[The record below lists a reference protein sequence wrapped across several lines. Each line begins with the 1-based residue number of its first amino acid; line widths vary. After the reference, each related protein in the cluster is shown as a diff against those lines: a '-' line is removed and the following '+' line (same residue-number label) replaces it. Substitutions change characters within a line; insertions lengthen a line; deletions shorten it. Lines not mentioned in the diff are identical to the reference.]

1 MPPEV
6 QAAKPSFLH
15 DPRREIAVYQTL
27 LAARALA
34 AAKIKAQLKPLDL
47 IVWRGHLM
55 IVLDNNKTIESRH
68 DYDLNT
74 PEFEGGVRIRD
85 LDYVLEETLSRRVA
99 VDDYDDEVP
108 ADKKKF
114 LIRRSIE
121 A

>member
-1 MPPEV
+1 
-6 QAAKPSFLH
+6 
-15 DPRREIAVYQTL
+15 
-27 LAARALA
+27 
-34 AAKIKAQLKPLDL
+34 
-47 IVWRGHLM
+47 M

-114 LIRRSIE
+114 VIRRWIE